1 MVRMYPRW
9 CTAVASYS
17 GIKVAVEDFYG
28 IVYDTVM
35 SSIKIIIDTN
45 VLVAALKSRRGASF
59 KLLSL
64 VDSGLFEV
72 HLSVPLAFE
81 YEDVLNRDNL
91 GISADDADTV
101 LDFICGVAKH
111 QSVYF
116 LWRPYLRD
124 PKDDLVLEV
133 AVASQC
139 THIVTFNTKDFVGIG
154 RFGIQALWPADF
166 LLQIGVQ
173 P

>member
-1 MVRMYPRW
+1 MPVPQ
-9 CTAVASYS
+9 
-17 GIKVAVEDFYG
+17 
-28 IVYDTVM
+28 
-35 SSIKIIIDTN
+35 IILDTN
-45 VLVAALKSRRGASF
+45 ILVAALKSKRGASF

-64 VDSGLFEV
+64 INMGLFDV
-72 HLSVPLAFE
+72 HLSVPLVFE
-81 YEDVLNRDNL
+81 YEDVLSRERMGVSPEDANL
-91 GISADDADTV
+91 V
-101 LDFICGVAKH
+101 LDFICASSEH
-111 QSVYF
+111 QNIYF
-116 LWRPYLRD
+116 LWRPYLKD

-139 THIVTFNTKDFVGIG
+139 THIVTFNTKDFAGIG